1 MADITASMVKELRE
15 ATGIGMGD
23 CRKALMETDGDLQ
36 LAKDNLRARGLA
48 KAEKKSGRSTKEGL
62 LAINTTDTTAT
73 IVEVVCE
80 TDFCA
85 KGEGFIAMVNT
96 VLGLADAQPV
106 GEIQTTDKIT
116 ACVQASFVTIGE
128 NMKFSRGVKIEGP
141 CIGSYIH
148 HNNKVAV
155 IVALDKPADAEAISG
170 LCQHIT
176 FSNPM
181 GIVIEDIPAELIAKE
196 KEIAIQ
202 QAVEQG
208 KPQEIAEKM
217 VEGKIRKFV
226 AENALMEQK
235 YIRDES
241 QTIKQMLG
249 GATVTAF
256 ARYAVGEGS
265 E

>member
-23 CRKALMETDGDLQ
+23 CRKALVETDGDLQ

-48 KAEKKSGRSTKEGL
+48 KAEKKSGRATEEGL
-62 LAINTTDTTAT
+62 LAIAAGDSTAT
-73 IVEVVCE
+73 MVEVVCE

-85 KGEGFIAMVNT
+85 KSDGFVAMVNT
-96 VLGLADAQPV
+96 VLGMADTQPA
-106 GEIQTTDKIT
+106 GEIQTTDEIT
-116 ACVQASFVTIGE
+116 ACVQEAFATIGE
-128 NMKFSRGVKIEGP
+128 NMKFTRGVKIEGA

-155 IVALDKPADAEAISG
+155 IVALDKETNADAISG

-176 FSNPM
+176 FSNPI
-181 GIVIEDIPAELIAKE
+181 GIVTEDIPAELIEKE
-196 KEIAIQ
+196 KAIAIQ

-217 VEGKIRKFV
+217 VVGKIRKFV
-226 AENALMEQK
+226 ADNALMEQK

-256 ARYAVGEGS
+256 ARFAVGGE
-265 E
+265 

>member
-23 CRKALMETDGDLQ
+23 CRKALIEADGDIQ

-48 KAEKKSGRSTKEGL
+48 KAEKKAGRATKEGR
-62 LAINTTDTTAT
+62 LAINITDTEAT
-73 IVEVVCE
+73 IIEVLCE
-80 TDFCA
+80 TDFCSRN
-85 KGEGFIAMVNT
+85 EGFVKMVDN
-96 VLGLADAQPV
+96 VLTMAVAQPV
-106 GEIQTTDKIT
+106 GEIQATDEMT
-116 ACVQASFVTIGE
+116 AAVQEAFATIGE
-128 NMKFSRGVKIEGP
+128 NMKFARGVKIQGT
-141 CIGSYIH
+141 CIGNYIH

-155 IVALDKPADAEAISG
+155 IVALDKEAPADAVAG

-176 FSNPM
+176 FSNPI
-181 GIVIEDIPAELIAKE
+181 GIIAEDIPAELIEKE

-217 VEGKIRKFV
+217 VVGKIRKFV
-226 AENALMEQK
+226 ADNALMEQK
-235 YIRDES
+235 FIRDES

-256 ARYAVGEGS
+256 ARYAVGDTS

>member
-23 CRKALMETDGDLQ
+23 CRKALVETDGDLQ

-48 KAEKKSGRSTKEGL
+48 KAEKKSGRATKEGR
-62 LAINTTDTTAT
+62 LAITTTETTAT
-73 IVEVVCE
+73 IIEVVCE

-85 KGEGFIAMVNT
+85 KGEGFVAMVDS
-96 VLGLADAQPV
+96 VLGMVDAQPV
-106 GEIQTTDKIT
+106 GEAQSTDEIT
-116 ACVQASFVTIGE
+116 AAVQEAFATIGE
-128 NMKFSRGVKIEGP
+128 NMKFTRGVKIEGA
-141 CIGSYIH
+141 CIGTYIH
-148 HNNKVAV
+148 HNNKVGV
-155 IVALDKPADAEAISG
+155 IVALDKEAPAEALSG

-181 GIVIEDIPAELIAKE
+181 GIVAEDIPAELIEKE

-202 QAVEQG
+202 QAMEQG

-217 VEGKIRKFV
+217 VVGKIRKYV
-226 AENALMEQK
+226 ADNALMEQK
-235 YIRDES
+235 FIRDET

-249 GATVTAF
+249 GATVVAF
-256 ARYAVGEGS
+256 ARYAIGDS